1 MLLLALSTLALLSTT
16 TSATGPCDLYNAGNS
31 PCVAA
36 HSTVRALYGTYAG
49 PLYQVRRSSDNTTLD
64 IAPLSPGGVANS
76 AAQDKFCVGTDCV
89 IQRIYDQSPR
99 GNHLDTAP
107 PGGHVHSPDKGT
119 NATRNR
125 ITIGGRAVY
134 GAYFEGGMGYRNDN
148 TSGVATGDEAQSM
161 YMVVAGDHYN
171 GGCCF
176 DYGNAETDNDDDG
189 KGTME
194 ALYFGN
200 GTGRGG
206 TGVGS
211 GPWVMMDMEKGLWAG
226 DQKIS
231 VNSTPVVSKFA
242 TVMGKGRPGGFTM
255 KAGDAQGG
263 PLKTMFNGGRP
274 DGYEVMKKEGAIIL
288 GIGGDNSDL
297 GIGTFYE
304 GVMTQGFSSDE
315 ADATVHANVVGA
327 GYGK

>member
-125 ITIGGRAVY
+125 ITIGGKVVY
-134 GAYFEGGMGYRNDN
+134 GAYFEGGMGYRNDK

-176 DYGNAETDNDDDG
+176 DYGNAETDNNDDG
-189 KGTME
+189 KGAME

-200 GTGRGG
+200 STGWGR
-206 TGVGS
+206 GVGS
-211 GPWVMMDMEKGLWAG
+211 GPWVMMDMENGLWAG
-226 DQKIS
+226 DQKVN
-231 VNSTPVVSKFA
+231 VNSTSVQA
-242 TVMGKGRPGGFTM
+242 TFVTVIGKGRPGGFTM
-255 KAGDAQGG
+255 KAGDAQKGT
-263 PLKTMFNGGRP
+263 LTTMFDGGRP
-274 DGYEVMKKEGAIIL
+274 LGYEVMKKQGAIVL
-288 GIGGDNSDL
+288 GIGGDNSDEA
-297 GIGTFYE
+297 IGTFYE
-304 GVMTQGFSSDE
+304 GVMTMGFASDQV
-315 ADATVHANVVGA
+315 DDQVQANIVAA
-327 GYGK
+327 GFAK